1 MHMCSVVAR
10 ETDDEIIHVAF
21 FYFISLLRRRY
32 RFRQGVAESGL
43 ADTLDQVSVAVNSA
57 AQLIV
62 EEIPQ
67 VQLIDI
73 YGLTA
78 VSFPDR
84 KRLHILH
91 LS

>member
-1 MHMCSVVAR
+1 MCSVVAR